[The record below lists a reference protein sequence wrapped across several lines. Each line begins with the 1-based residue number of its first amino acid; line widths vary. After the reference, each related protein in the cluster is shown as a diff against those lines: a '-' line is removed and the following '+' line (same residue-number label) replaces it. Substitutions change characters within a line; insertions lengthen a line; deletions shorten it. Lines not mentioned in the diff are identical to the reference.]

1 MSRFDSFQFNMVSE
15 ELIAVQYWNMTE
27 KFEKCLDFSVIL
39 GLLETQVSEPKSWPY
54 LKWVKMMTPQEW
66 PGSPYVAIPT
76 VCGHM
81 LTRCLGWVCPFHWP
95 GCSVVLE
102 SPEFPLAESRGFGLG
117 GSGADSEAVRSLSA
131 DMADGRHGL
140 EMSWSWWTSP
150 CY

>member
-1 MSRFDSFQFNMVSE
+1 
-15 ELIAVQYWNMTE
+15 MTE

-117 GSGADSEAVRSLSA
+117 GSGADSEARAEPQCGTWQTAGMVLKCLEA
-131 DMADGRHGL
+131 DELHHAINIFNR
-140 EMSWSWWTSP
+140 
-150 CY
+150 